1 MAEKD
6 LGSDA
11 PCESGVRRVSVAGRR
26 AVIEAAAVCNHGG
39 DRALSVDT
47 YLMLPTIPFLAVV
60 SGIGADPHAE
70 RAARKVVETM
80 CAAMLDGLS
89 APESLV
95 PALDLC
101 ARLLQQRARATVT
114 LAGVIF
120 AEEAARVVHIG
131 HARCYRLRGGA
142 LARLTVD
149 HTFGAQCVREHLM
162 TPEQAARSPHRHMLT
177 RALGAADAEV
187 ESATFGV
194 VAGDLFL
201 LATHGLH
208 GFLSDT
214 AIEAI
219 LRADDDPERAAVRLA
234 LAAGSSLDV
243 TAVVAKA
250 R

>member
-1 MAEKD
+1 
-6 LGSDA
+6 
-11 PCESGVRRVSVAGRR
+11 
-26 AVIEAAAVCNHGG
+26 
-39 DRALSVDT
+39 
-47 YLMLPTIPFLAVV
+47 
-60 SGIGADPHAE
+60 
-70 RAARKVVETM
+70 VVETM

-131 HARCYRLRGGA
+131 HARCYRLGGGA

-149 HTFGAQCVREHLM
+149 HTFGAQCVREQLM
-162 TPEQAARSPHRHMLT
+162 TPEQAARSPHRRLLT
-177 RALGAADAEV
+177 RALGAADSEV
-187 ESATFGV
+187 ESATFEIA
-194 VAGDLFL
+194 AGDILV
-201 LATHGLH
+201 LATQGLY
-208 GFLSDT
+208 GFVADS

-234 LAAGSSLDV
+234 LAAADAGSPFDV